1 MELRE
6 AKVNMWKRWRKE
18 TADKKTETE
27 EVHKTNKEKWLGK
40 LEETL
45 ERLKKEVE
53 DRKRAKEIFE
63 ERRKKLLAD
72 QKVKQEEL
80 LRKEQERK
88 ARKQTKKML
97 EERWAML
104 RWVTSFIEENQEKW
118 TKMDERRGEK
128 DPW

>member
-27 EVHKTNKEKWLGK
+27 DVHKTNKEKCLGK

-45 ERLKKEVE
+45 ERLRKEVE
-53 DRKRAKEIFE
+53 DRKRAKEIYE

-80 LRKEQERK
+80 L
-88 ARKQTKKML
+88 KQL
-97 EERWAML
+97 
-104 RWVTSFIEENQEKW
+104 
-118 TKMDERRGEK
+118 
-128 DPW
+128 

>member
-1 MELRE
+1 MMKLRE

-27 EVHKTNKEKWLGK
+27 DVHKTNKEKWLGK

-45 ERLKKEVE
+45 ERLRKEVE
-53 DRKRAKEIFE
+53 DRKRAKEIYE

-80 LRKEQERK
+80 L
-88 ARKQTKKML
+88 KQLGRGK
-97 EERWAML
+97 
-104 RWVTSFIEENQEKW
+104 
-118 TKMDERRGEK
+118 RRTN
-128 DPW
+128 